1 MVHLTEDLK
10 PATHQLIANEFL
22 PDLPDNPYKT
32 GWREEFYSTADWA
45 SLEKVPR
52 FFFFFGKSCFSKF
65 RCWALDIVWLL
76 WTHQPEICWGFPS

>member
-45 SLEKVPR
+45 AVEKVLRSSSFLGNLVFQNSDAGP
-52 FFFFFGKSCFSKF
+52 
-65 RCWALDIVWLL
+65 
-76 WTHQPEICWGFPS
+76 WT

>member
-45 SLEKVPR
+45 SLEKV
-52 FFFFFGKSCFSKF
+52 
-65 RCWALDIVWLL
+65 
-76 WTHQPEICWGFPS
+76 

>member
-10 PATHQLIANEFL
+10 PATHKLIANEFL

-45 SLEKVPR
+45 SLEKV
-52 FFFFFGKSCFSKF
+52 
-65 RCWALDIVWLL
+65 
-76 WTHQPEICWGFPS
+76 